1 MLNEEVI
8 KELILAVGTRLK
20 FQNAFAQ
27 LSLELKED
35 EMSNNPNTFKD
46 DVEVVSATK
55 TSATNFPKIADEFIR
70 DQAKIFGLHRK
81 DAQLTNWQE
90 AVNNSAYEIAKVNPD
105 LIYDRG
111 TLKVEAEKK
120 ARESYIFQ
128 KRSGSRSKNKDMNGN
143 HPPIK
148 RAKISKEDRGEK
160 ILEIS
165 QELELLKKQIMTKQ
179 QIIGRSSAIK
189 DYPQC
194 DKAQTETRELT
205 REKSK
210 LEKLLKELQR
220 KETKSNWYQKSKGK
234 KQLKQGSNTGQKLP
248 PLRDVHSVD
257 IRTLFAMKPIPR
269 NVTSTTTQVASGQAN
284 FLTGEKTAEV
294 IDVDETA
301 TLAELPTNAGY
312 HPENQQQL
320 YCD

>member
-1 MLNEEVI
+1 MYVVENDVDGDVFIMLNEEVI
-8 KELILAVGTRLK
+8 KELIPAVGTRLK

-35 EMSNNPNTFKD
+35 ETSNNPNTFKD

-70 DQAKIFGLHRK
+70 NQAKIFGLHRK
-81 DAQLTNWQE
+81 DAQLTKWQE

-128 KRSGSRSKNKDMNGN
+128 KRSGSRSKNKDMTGN

-165 QELELLKKQIMTKQ
+165 QKLELLKKQIMTKQ

-189 DYPQC
+189 DYQQC
-194 DKAQTETRELT
+194 DKAQTETRELA

-210 LEKLLKELQR
+210 LEKLLKELQK

-234 KQLKQGSNTGQKLP
+234 KQLKQGSNTGQKLSP
-248 PLRDVHSVD
+248 HRDVHSVD
-257 IRTLFAMKPIPR
+257 IRTLFAMKPIPG
-269 NVTSTTTQVASGQAN
+269 NVTSTTTQVAKPIS
-284 FLTGEKTAEV
+284 
-294 IDVDETA
+294 
-301 TLAELPTNAGY
+301 
-312 HPENQQQL
+312 
-320 YCD
+320 